1 MDEAALQR
9 GLVASHGGILAS
21 REGAPPSITFYVGV
35 DDLEKCLSRAEEL
48 GGSRVVGPTSVGEA
62 GSFALFA
69 DPDGNTVG
77 LFTGTGGSHS
87 PRAVLLQ
94 LEIVICRRELAR
106 RDLTSHGGLTR
117 PVLCGTRWA
126 PIGSLAPR
134 VHWFSSAAEPVRV
147 DHCTVGRRCRAR

>member
-1 MDEAALQR
+1 MGDPVIHFEIRAADAERARQFYAQLFR
-9 GLVASHGGILAS
+9 WTIDTDPDGYGVVSTGAGTGIDGGILAS

-77 LFTGTGGSHS
+77 LFTGTGG
-87 PRAVLLQ
+87 
-94 LEIVICRRELAR
+94 
-106 RDLTSHGGLTR
+106 
-117 PVLCGTRWA
+117 
-126 PIGSLAPR
+126 
-134 VHWFSSAAEPVRV
+134 
-147 DHCTVGRRCRAR
+147 